1 MGKDKRTQFEKAH
14 GLQPVKGKA
23 KRQAKRA
30 NIERVAKKY
39 DITKGQTR
47 KGLRKMRR
55 DDESYVSQ
63 DYLSSLNQ
71 KKSALNM
78 LGMTGNSSDTV
89 GRINKIKSDLDVK
102 SDFDKDYSGAKPVDL
117 GNIPASDFTKAKTK
131 LVEDYGGPDNPDYRM
146 DKGDYYWNEK
156 KGEIR
161 AGYTEYPEE
170 AGEIKPRYL
179 GKNWDNA
186 PNRKSSSPLNNYQ
199 SPSGNKYFSNR
210 EDFQRL
216 QNDITGAVWNVAKQ
230 RTGAEQA
237 KSKKEF
243 DEGMKKA
250 EATGSDAFTKPIGDY
265 TVSVDE
271 LAKKGSSMFG
281 QK

>member
-1 MGKDKRTQFEKAH
+1 MKPLA
-14 GLQPVKGKA
+14 PA
-23 KRQAKRA
+23 KP
-30 NIERVAKKY
+30 IKKVY
-39 DITKGQTR
+39 RPTEYPSISR
-47 KGLRKMRR
+47 
-55 DDESYVSQ
+55 
-63 DYLSSLNQ
+63 
-71 KKSALNM
+71 KSALNM

-117 GNIPASDFTKAKTK
+117 GSVPASDFTKAKTK

-156 KGEIR
+156 KGKIR
-161 AGYTEYPEE
+161 AGYTEYPED

-216 QNDITGAVWNVAKQ
+216 QNDITGSVWNVAKQ

-237 KSKKEF
+237 KAKEKFDIGMAQAKSTATDFKNNFDIPEFKREDLAMKASKGF
-243 DEGMKKA
+243 G
-250 EATGSDAFTKPIGDY
+250 
-265 TVSVDE
+265 VSR
-271 LAKKGSSMFG
+271 KKGLWDNIHAKRKRIKAGSGEKMRKPGSKG
-281 QK
+281 APSAKDLKDSQNKK

>member
-1 MGKDKRTQFEKAH
+1 MSYKKVIKEKLPVFKVPVQKPMIKPEPIKTSGFKTMPKMKTLKPMIEEKRV
-14 GLQPVKGKA
+14 PA
-23 KRQAKRA
+23 KTIQRP
-30 NIERVAKKY
+30 
-39 DITKGQTR
+39 
-47 KGLRKMRR
+47 
-55 DDESYVSQ
+55 SVSR
-63 DYLSSLNQ
+63 
-71 KKSALNM
+71 KSALNM
-78 LGMTGNSSDTV
+78 LGTTGNSSDTV

-156 KGEIR
+156 KGKIR
-161 AGYTEYPEE
+161 AGYTEYPED

-216 QNDITGAVWNVAKQ
+216 QNDITGSVWNVAKQ

-237 KSKKEF
+237 NSKKEF
-243 DEGMKKA
+243 DTGMKKA
-250 EATGSDAFTKPIGDY
+250 EATASDAFTKPIGDY

-281 QK
+281 GK